1 MKQIETYGRTSTYSP
16 LEKAVD
22 MEGVLAITFIFGGG
36 TLFLLSVSPIG
47 KAYAERIRAKT
58 HELAPPDPQVLAEL
72 DELRGQIS
80 ELHERVDF
88 AERLLAER
96 REAQQLPP
104 A

>member
-1 MKQIETYGRTSTYSP
+1 MD
-16 LEKAVD
+16 V
-22 MEGVLAITFIFGGG
+22 EGVLAILLIFGGG

-72 DELRGQIS
+72 DDLRTQVS
-80 ELHERVDF
+80 ELHERMDF

-96 REAQQLPP
+96 REAPKLP
-104 A
+104 AE

>member
-1 MKQIETYGRTSTYSP
+1 
-16 LEKAVD
+16 

-96 REAQQLPP
+96 REAQQRPP

>member
-1 MKQIETYGRTSTYSP
+1 
-16 LEKAVD
+16 
-22 MEGVLAITFIFGGG
+22 MEGVLAIIFIFGGG

-58 HELAPPDPQVLAEL
+58 HEMAPPDPQVLGEI
-72 DELRGQIS
+72 DDLRAQVA

-96 REAQQLPP
+96 REAPQLPP
-104 A
+104 S

>member
-1 MKQIETYGRTSTYSP
+1 
-16 LEKAVD
+16 

-36 TLFLLSVSPIG
+36 TLFLLSISPIG

-58 HELAPPDPQVLAEL
+58 HENAPPDPQVLAEL
-72 DELRGQIS
+72 DDLRVQVS

-88 AERLLAER
+88 AERLMAER
-96 REAQQLPP
+96 RESAQIPP

>member
-1 MKQIETYGRTSTYSP
+1 
-16 LEKAVD
+16 
-22 MEGVLAITFIFGGG
+22 MEGILAIIFLFGGG

-58 HELAPPDPQVLAEL
+58 HEMAPPDPQVLAEL
-72 DELRGQIS
+72 DDLRLQVA

-96 REAQQLPP
+96 PPAPQLPSE
-104 A
+104 

>member
-1 MKQIETYGRTSTYSP
+1 
-16 LEKAVD
+16 

-72 DELRGQIS
+72 DELRGQLS

-96 REAQQLPP
+96 RDPRLPP
-104 A
+104 GR

>member
-1 MKQIETYGRTSTYSP
+1 
-16 LEKAVD
+16 
-22 MEGVLAITFIFGGG
+22 MEGVLAIIFIFGGG

-58 HELAPPDPQVLAEL
+58 HELAPPDPQVLGEI
-72 DELRGQIS
+72 DDLRAQVA

-96 REAQQLPP
+96 REAPQLPP
-104 A
+104 N

>member
-1 MKQIETYGRTSTYSP
+1 
-16 LEKAVD
+16 

-47 KAYAERIRAKT
+47 RAYAERIRAKT

-96 REAQQLPP
+96 REGQQLPP
-104 A
+104 APGGH

>member
-1 MKQIETYGRTSTYSP
+1 
-16 LEKAVD
+16 

-58 HELAPPDPQVLAEL
+58 HELAPPDPQLLAEL
-72 DELRGQIS
+72 DDLRLQVA

-88 AERLLAER
+88 TERLLADR
-96 REAQQLPP
+96 REPPQLPSS
-104 A
+104 